1 MAAKKQNMQ
10 LEQPMYQ
17 PNQQPDSSK
26 VIRRRIKKK
35 SKGRLYTLK
44 MLLTVCGVGVFALM
58 FIQLYMDTQINHYHY
73 DIQRTRMII
82 NREVLRNEQL
92 NAQIS
97 ELSQHSRIIYIAT
110 SRGLSFDAENIID
123 IQR

>member
-10 LEQPMYQ
+10 LEQPIYQ

-35 SKGRLYTLK
+35 PKRRLYTLK
-44 MLLTVCGVGVFALM
+44 MLLTVCAIGVFALM

-73 DIQRTRMII
+73 DIQRTRMVI

-97 ELSQHSRIIYIAT
+97 ELSQHSRIIEIAI
-110 SRGLSFDAENIID
+110 SHGLSFDAENIID